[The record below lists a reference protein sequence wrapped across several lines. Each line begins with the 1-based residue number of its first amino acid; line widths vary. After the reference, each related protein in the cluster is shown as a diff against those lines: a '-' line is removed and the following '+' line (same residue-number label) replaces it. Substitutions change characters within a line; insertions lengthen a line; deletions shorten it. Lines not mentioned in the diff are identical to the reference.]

1 LLRKEARR
9 FGASERADEAL
20 RPTGDARMKR
30 AQGDQR
36 LPIPRH
42 SGSSSSNP
50 DRATAEVADV
60 MPKGRNFH

>member
-1 LLRKEARR
+1 
-9 FGASERADEAL
+9 L